1 MKHYW
6 VVKHEY
12 QVIDSVGGN
21 AQLCTVQLDVEDS
34 DRYGIFYVDADGKKK
49 GCIIVHSSMGSIERW
64 IYAILEQAEKM
75 RRERRPPMLPVWLS
89 PTQVRVIP
97 VSETYLEF
105 AEKVADEIERHGI
118 RADVDDRDETVSSKI
133 RDAEQE
139 WIPYIVVVGEKEA
152 AGAKLSVRV
161 RGVGV
166 VEMTL
171 EELVKKVDEEIGDK
185 PRKPL
190 YLPRRLSARPRFV

>member
-1 MKHYW
+1 
-6 VVKHEY
+6 
-12 QVIDSVGGN
+12 
-21 AQLCTVQLDVEDS
+21 
-34 DRYGIFYVDADGKKK
+34 
-49 GCIIVHSSMGSIERW
+49 
-64 IYAILEQAEKM
+64 
-75 RRERRPPMLPVWLS
+75 MLPVWLS